1 MTTDNLLRQLAD
13 QLPHY
18 IQFISQQH
26 QDSFQNLLNQINQEL
41 APRSQPGPPNG
52 PVSEAEAYLQ
62 AMFESIH
69 DYAIFTLDLN
79 GDITTWNTGAQ
90 RMFGYTE
97 DEAIGR
103 SGAIIFTPEDQA
115 QGAVE
120 QELGQALHLGR
131 AEDERWHI
139 RKDQSRFFASGVM
152 HKLLDD
158 QGEMRGFIKIAR
170 DETERRRA
178 EAAQQ
183 EQRAFAKALHE
194 IAITLT
200 STLNLD
206 EVLDYILTT
215 VDQVVP
221 HDAAQILVVDQ
232 GAIVQIRSR
241 GYSSADLNKLETF
254 LAQHKVDDI
263 PLLRQVQET
272 GRAVILKDAL
282 QEQQPIH
289 LTPNRSYV
297 VAPIIAIGHNLGF
310 LTLASSQAQT
320 FTEKH
325 STRLEAFAA
334 QAAIALHN
342 AQLYLQAQE
351 LSALTERQRLARDL
365 HDTVTQNLFTASTL
379 TEVIPRQW
387 QVDPEKA
394 RNSFALLNTILKGAL
409 AEMRVLLLQMR
420 PEKLLDA
427 RLHILLRQLV
437 ESIQGH
443 KDIAITLVI
452 DDEPELPPEV
462 HLAFYRIAQEAL
474 NNIAKHSRA
483 TQALIRLYIE
493 DRQVKMQ
500 VRDNGRGFQTDK
512 KAMGMGLQIMRERA
526 EAIGGNLQIASPAEG
541 GAEIILSWD
550 TIRQA

>member
-1 MTTDNLLRQLAD
+1 DNLLRQLAD

-18 IQFISQQH
+18 IEFISQQH
-26 QDSFQNLLNQINQEL
+26 QDSFQNLLNQIKQEL

-232 GAIVQIRSR
+232 GAIVQIRTR
-241 GYSSADLNKLETF
+241 GYSSADLNKL
-254 LAQHKVDDI
+254 
-263 PLLRQVQET
+263 
-272 GRAVILKDAL
+272 
-282 QEQQPIH
+282 
-289 LTPNRSYV
+289 
-297 VAPIIAIGHNLGF
+297 
-310 LTLASSQAQT
+310 
-320 FTEKH
+320 
-325 STRLEAFAA
+325 
-334 QAAIALHN
+334 
-342 AQLYLQAQE
+342 
-351 LSALTERQRLARDL
+351 
-365 HDTVTQNLFTASTL
+365 
-379 TEVIPRQW
+379 
-387 QVDPEKA
+387 
-394 RNSFALLNTILKGAL
+394 
-409 AEMRVLLLQMR
+409 
-420 PEKLLDA
+420 
-427 RLHILLRQLV
+427 
-437 ESIQGH
+437 
-443 KDIAITLVI
+443 
-452 DDEPELPPEV
+452 
-462 HLAFYRIAQEAL
+462 
-474 NNIAKHSRA
+474 
-483 TQALIRLYIE
+483 
-493 DRQVKMQ
+493 
-500 VRDNGRGFQTDK
+500 
-512 KAMGMGLQIMRERA
+512 
-526 EAIGGNLQIASPAEG
+526 
-541 GAEIILSWD
+541 
-550 TIRQA
+550 